1 MPFTIFPPPLADRG
15 AHETVGSGVARLAR
29 RLALLLPS
37 GVAVGVRGAQ
47 DGVAPEELHHAVH
60 PAADLVL
67 VRLVVAYLGPVARDP
82 VPHDVQDEGIEPDE
96 FPRYRPGEVVVL
108 EPHRHG
114 LPLGAVERAEEVV
127 RDGPC
132 EGVSVEVNL
141 IQIGMRVEVGQGSGV
156 RPRVRIVV
164 VDGKSLEVPH
174 VLDLRGQGTGELIL
188 GERDDLHFGEFPN
201 LRWYRPREL
210 VAVAVK
216 FQEVRQVPEMLVD
229 GPRQLV
235 LAHGEYLKQR
245 QTEQLGRH
253 RPLEVVESH
262 VQSREALGEPRHA
275 LHARHEVVRE
285 LDDLDVRD
293 FVLLLDDHVDAVES
307 RARDAILAQVEFP
320 EVREGVHVRTHGS
333 GEVVVLEVDLDY
345 LTGVVAL
352 DAVIGAHVGVVG
364 VPLFVPVVPVE
375 VGVDVVQDLPLVED
389 GRAGEQRR
397 QQQHDQ

>member
-1 MPFTIFPPPLADRG
+1 MGGGRGWGKMRLNEFALAIILGKEMGMTRG
-15 AHETVGSGVARLAR
+15 
-29 RLALLLPS
+29 
-37 GVAVGVRGAQ
+37 
-47 DGVAPEELHHAVH
+47 
-60 PAADLVL
+60 
-67 VRLVVAYLGPVARDP
+67 
-82 VPHDVQDEGIEPDE
+82 
-96 FPRYRPGEVVVL
+96 VVVSAIT
-108 EPHRHG
+108 H
-114 LPLGAVERAEEVV
+114 
-127 RDGPC
+127 
-132 EGVSVEVNL
+132 
-141 IQIGMRVEVGQGSGV
+141 
-156 RPRVRIVV
+156 
-164 VDGKSLEVPH
+164 
-174 VLDLRGQGTGELIL
+174 
-188 GERDDLHFGEFPN
+188 RDDLHFGEFPN